1 MVLLIVILYANE
13 GEYVMASIIILILKC
28 FLFLKKNIIIKRWFR
43 RIDCGKHI
51 ALGL

>member
-28 FLFLKKNIIIKRWFR
+28 FLFLKNIIIKRWFR
-43 RIDCGKHI
+43 RIDYGKHI